1 MTSACGWQ
9 SALTRCGG
17 TVSRTDASARYCTG
31 SIVNALAPAR
41 IGTAVRFA
49 LFSRVLHNEGRIW
62 TVGGIAGSLSAVRAM
77 WLAVVLALASASGVL
92 PRWPIA
98 VLLLAAVVA
107 AAIAWRARDSRPG
120 TKFGHALD
128 VFRVLGRCPRAAA
141 QIAGWVGLSMALRV
155 AAATGIAAAFGVDR
169 PLAAAVLIIPALDLA
184 GILPLTPGNVG
195 VSSAA
200 VAFALSAHGVGS
212 NVAVSAGIALGAVE
226 TLTTLALGSASI
238 LYFLGRR
245 TGRRPLAHRRG
256 GDDGLLRARRRLR
269 RDRARPARLAPDDSQ
284 PHGSGRRQFLRK
296 LGGSSGSSVRRGLV
310 SPVNVGVVRRR
321 LPPRPVATTVTQTWP
336 GEALV
341 DRRAEDD
348 VRVVGR
354 SLTDRLGG
362 VVHLE
367 QGQILAARRSR
378 AGSRGRRRSRCRS
391 AGS

>member
-1 MTSACGWQ
+1 MHLNLELGKRHLAVFLGSVAALVALALTPQLLGDLVANGVAGLDEASAGWLWIAAAAFAASLVTSACGWQ

-62 TVGGIAGSLSAVRAM
+62 TVGGIAGSLSAVRAA
-77 WLAVVLALASASGVL
+77 WLAVVLAMASASGVL

-98 VLLLAAVVA
+98 LLLLAAAVA
-107 AAIAWRARDSRPG
+107 AVIAWRARDSRPG

-128 VFRVLGRCPRAAA
+128 VFRVLGRCPRAAV
-141 QIAGWVGLSMALRV
+141 QIAGWVGLAMALRV
-155 AAATGIAAAFGVDR
+155 TAATGIAAAFGVDQ

-195 VSSAA
+195 VASAA
-200 VAFALSAHGVGS
+200 VAFALTAHGVSS

-245 TGRRPLAHRRG
+245 T
-256 GDDGLLRARRRLR
+256 DARRWHS
-269 RDRARPARLAPDDSQ
+269 AAAAIT
-284 PHGSGRRQFLRK
+284 GSFV
-296 LGGSSGSSVRRGLV
+296 LGAAFGATVLV
-310 SPVNVGVVRRR
+310 P
-321 LPPRPVATTVTQTWP
+321 
-336 GEALV
+336 LV
-341 DRRAEDD
+341 
-348 VRVVGR
+348 
-354 SLTDRLGG
+354 
-362 VVHLE
+362 
-367 QGQILAARRSR
+367 
-378 AGSRGRRRSRCRS
+378 
-391 AGS
+391 

>member
-1 MTSACGWQ
+1 MRNRLPWNKMHLDLELGKRHLAVFLGSVAALIALALTPQLLGDLVADGVAGLSDASAGWLWIAALAFAASLVTSACGWQ

-17 TVSRTDASARYCTG
+17 TTSRSDSSARYCTG

-49 LFSRVLHNEGRIW
+49 LFSRTLHNEGRLW

-98 VLLLAAVVA
+98 VLLLAGLVA

-128 VFRVLGRCPRAAA
+128 VFRVLGRCPKAAA
-141 QIAGWVGLSMALRV
+141 RIAGWVGLSMALRV
-155 AAATGIAAAFGVDR
+155 TAAAGIAAAFGVDR

-245 TGRRPLAHRRG
+245 TNAVRWHTAAAAMTGCFALGAAFGATVLVPL
-256 GDDGLLRARRRLR
+256 
-269 RDRARPARLAPDDSQ
+269 
-284 PHGSGRRQFLRK
+284 
-296 LGGSSGSSVRRGLV
+296 V
-310 SPVNVGVVRRR
+310 
-321 LPPRPVATTVTQTWP
+321 
-336 GEALV
+336 
-341 DRRAEDD
+341 
-348 VRVVGR
+348 
-354 SLTDRLGG
+354 
-362 VVHLE
+362 
-367 QGQILAARRSR
+367 
-378 AGSRGRRRSRCRS
+378 
-391 AGS
+391 